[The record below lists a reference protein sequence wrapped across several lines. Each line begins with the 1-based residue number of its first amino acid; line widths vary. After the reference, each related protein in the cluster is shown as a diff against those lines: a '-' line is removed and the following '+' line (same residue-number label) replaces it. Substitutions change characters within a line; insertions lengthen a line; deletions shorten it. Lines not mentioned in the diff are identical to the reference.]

1 MELSLLC
8 GIDVFLSIVDR
19 NNKVMIY
26 SSCDKI
32 KNFVNKHFSN
42 PEKAREVFLNRDV
55 EKNFAINSFFFFQ

>member
-19 NNKVMIY
+19 KDKVMIY
-26 SSCDKI
+26 SSAYNIKKFTA
-32 KNFVNKHFSN
+32 KNFSE

-55 EKNFAINSFFFFQ
+55 SYFY

>member
-26 SSCDKI
+26 SSSDNI
-32 KNFVNKHFSN
+32 KKFVTKNFSN

-55 EKNFAINSFFFFQ
+55 INYF

>member
-26 SSCDKI
+26 SSDDKI
-32 KNFVNKHFSN
+32 KKFVKTNFCN
-42 PEKAREVFLNRDV
+42 PENAREIFLNRDV
-55 EKNFAINSFFFFQ
+55 CLI

>member
-26 SSCDKI
+26 SSADNI
-32 KNFVNKHFSN
+32 KKFVTKHFSN
-42 PEKAREVFLNRDV
+42 PEKAREVFHNRDV
-55 EKNFAINSFFFFQ
+55 IIF

>member
-26 SSCDKI
+26 SSADNIKKFVT
-32 KNFVNKHFSN
+32 KNFGN

-55 EKNFAINSFFFFQ
+55 NNFIYLFVQKL